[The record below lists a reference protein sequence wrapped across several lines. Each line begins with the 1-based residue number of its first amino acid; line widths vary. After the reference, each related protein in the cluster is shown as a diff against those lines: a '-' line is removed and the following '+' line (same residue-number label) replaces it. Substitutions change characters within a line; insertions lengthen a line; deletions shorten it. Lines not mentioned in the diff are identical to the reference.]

1 MSPGTLGLMRA
12 GQRGLLPSEPSTS
25 CYWMTEHLGEQ
36 GLAPEDQ
43 GTGSRHVRQAEWTR
57 MRGWEGI
64 QKTGTFLSISDC

>member
-1 MSPGTLGLMRA
+1 
-12 GQRGLLPSEPSTS
+12 
-25 CYWMTEHLGEQ
+25 MTEHLGEQ